1 MKLNLDYYK
10 PENDFELKKG
20 EEKVI
25 EYIYANKE
33 KDYENIVKKDLC
45 DDVILGLSQIRENL
59 VKSYDFVHDSIVLE
73 IGAHL
78 GENTGALCEKC
89 AKVVSTDIS
98 KKRAEAIAKRYENND
113 NLEIIVGRPQEIKF
127 EEKFDYITLFGVL
140 EFAQNIF
147 ETEDPALDLI
157 MYCKSLLK
165 ENGKLLIATD
175 NKFALKSYVGDFDK
189 CTGITFDSIT
199 GYKSSKKTYKL
210 GKKSIKDI
218 LSKAGLSNYKF
229 FYPLPDYKL
238 PSSIFTDEY
247 LPSSSK
253 INGYFPYY
261 KENSSVFYSE
271 VDAYDA
277 IIKEDKKMFPF
288 FANSY
293 FIVASQE
300 EVKDDTRYVS
310 FNNYRKEEYQ
320 LMTKIREKVV
330 EKTSINDKAR
340 EHLKSMINNI
350 ENLKKENI
358 EILDE
363 AENDKV
369 VSKFV
374 NIKLASQLVSD
385 NVKNPEEILRI
396 LNKYKEELLKISVD
410 YNEKERTVL
419 EKYIPNVDKS
429 ILSKFKYL
437 SNGYW
442 DMILKNCFIIDGKCV
457 FFDQEWVE
465 ENVPMEFLIYR
476 SIMNVE
482 KLRSKIDEYKI
493 FEKMGI
499 EKYIT
504 LFEELDGKITE
515 EIIDKD
521 IFGFFQ
527 RKHANPIYENYY
539 LREEKRKLEQENEEL
554 KEEKE
559 KIIQEQKMIQKN
571 LEKQNDEMKR
581 KLEGIYDSRSWKIA
595 KKITGIK
602 NSLKNRK
609 ETK

>member
-10 PENDFELKKG
+10 PENDFGLKKG

-98 KKRAEAIAKRYENND
+98 KKRAEAIAKRYENKD

-277 IIKEDKKMFPF
+277 IIKEDKKI
-288 FANSY
+288 A
-293 FIVASQE
+293 
-300 EVKDDTRYVS
+300 
-310 FNNYRKEEYQ
+310 
-320 LMTKIREKVV
+320 
-330 EKTSINDKAR
+330 
-340 EHLKSMINNI
+340 
-350 ENLKKENI
+350 
-358 EILDE
+358 
-363 AENDKV
+363 
-369 VSKFV
+369 
-374 NIKLASQLVSD
+374 
-385 NVKNPEEILRI
+385 
-396 LNKYKEELLKISVD
+396 
-410 YNEKERTVL
+410 
-419 EKYIPNVDKS
+419 
-429 ILSKFKYL
+429 
-437 SNGYW
+437 
-442 DMILKNCFIIDGKCV
+442 
-457 FFDQEWVE
+457 
-465 ENVPMEFLIYR
+465 
-476 SIMNVE
+476 
-482 KLRSKIDEYKI
+482 
-493 FEKMGI
+493 
-499 EKYIT
+499 
-504 LFEELDGKITE
+504 
-515 EIIDKD
+515 
-521 IFGFFQ
+521 
-527 RKHANPIYENYY
+527 
-539 LREEKRKLEQENEEL
+539 
-554 KEEKE
+554 
-559 KIIQEQKMIQKN
+559 
-571 LEKQNDEMKR
+571 
-581 KLEGIYDSRSWKIA
+581 KIA
-595 KKITGIK
+595 KD
-602 NSLKNRK
+602 RK
-609 ETK
+609 SSKKQ